1 MTKKIKFT
9 KTKKITIIKNSKGE
23 VVSVNYI
30 YYQLLIQDSVNK
42 KRDNISYPLIIYYLF
57 LIRKKQISLG

>member
-30 YYQLLIQDSVNK
+30 NK
-42 KRDNISYPLIIYYLF
+42 KKYEDL
-57 LIRKKQISLG
+57 

>member
-23 VVSVNYI
+23 VVTI
-30 YYQLLIQDSVNK
+30 
-42 KRDNISYPLIIYYLF
+42 
-57 LIRKKQISLG
+57 KQKLH

>member
-23 VVSVNYI
+23 VLSVN
-30 YYQLLIQDSVNK
+30 LEPN
-42 KRDNISYPLIIYYLF
+42 
-57 LIRKKQISLG
+57 